1 MKEKT
6 YLLNI
11 LLAVF
16 TGLVL
21 IGAMMVR
28 VFVPVAFVP
37 TPGIPELVLFSLIV
51 LLFDHYFRKAEGRC
65 YVCVFLLSAVTF
77 GILPWIAGF
86 VSGTGIVKTALMG
99 AVVFTATAWV
109 FQSMED
115 RMNSGK
121 KNKLAPVVH
130 ALCFY
135 LAVQGLAGMF

>member
-1 MKEKT
+1 M
-6 YLLNI
+6 
-11 LLAVF
+11 
-16 TGLVL
+16 
-21 IGAMMVR
+21 
-28 VFVPVAFVP
+28 
-37 TPGIPELVLFSLIV
+37 
-51 LLFDHYFRKAEGRC
+51 
-65 YVCVFLLSAVTF
+65 LSAVTF
-77 GILPWIAGF
+77 GVLPWIAGF
-86 VSGTGIVKTALMG
+86 VSGAGIVKTALMG